1 MPVSLIFEGIMA
13 QSDTQSG
20 THSAAQKG
28 AGGQQAQAGQGKA
41 ASKPFKDRGARKILL
56 VLILVMAVLG
66 SALYLFFNRNH
77 VETDDA
83 YVTGRKISIAAHV
96 SGYVEHLYVDDNQFV
111 HKGDLLAQ
119 IDGRDY
125 IAQLHQAE
133 AAVAQA
139 QADMMS
145 YNLAYAVAQKNFP
158 GQLMA
163 AQGAL
168 DDAKARLFRAQTDYT
183 RQHRVERA
191 ATTQQDID
199 YARAALDEAKA
210 AVIQAQ
216 GQLTQAEPVDANIG
230 NAYAHYSQA
239 EASLKAAQAQ
249 LELARQNVAWMDIR
263 APRDGWVSQ
272 RTVEQGNFVQ
282 IGQEMF
288 SIVAKDVWIVANYKE
303 TQLADMRPGQKAEI
317 EVDAYPQLRLKGH
330 VDSIQK
336 GSGESFSAF
345 PPENATGNFVKTVQR
360 IPVKILIDDG
370 LDDKLPLSLGMSVEP
385 TVYVGE

>member
-1 MPVSLIFEGIMA
+1 MA
-13 QSDTQSG
+13 QSDTQSD
-20 THSAAQKG
+20 THSAAQ
-28 AGGQQAQAGQGKA
+28 GGKEQQA
-41 ASKPFKDRGARKILL
+41 ASDQTEKPPFKDRGARKLILI
-56 VLILVMAVLG
+56 LILVMVVLG
-66 SALYLFFNRNH
+66 IGLYFFFNRNK
-77 VETDDA
+77 VGTDDA

-96 SGYVEHLYVDDNQFV
+96 SGYVSRLLVDDNQFV
-111 HKGDLLAQ
+111 HKGDLLVQ

-125 IAQLHQAE
+125 LAQLHRAE

-139 QADMMS
+139 EADMVS
-145 YNLAYAVAQKNFP
+145 YDLSYAVAQKNYP

-168 DDAKARLFRAQTDYT
+168 QEAKARLFRAQTDYV

-191 ATTQQDID
+191 ATTQQNID
-199 YARAALDEAKA
+199 YARAALDEATA
-210 AVIQAQ
+210 SVMQAQ
-216 GQLTQAEPVDANIG
+216 GQLTQAEPVKANIG
-230 NAYAHYSQA
+230 NAYAHYTQAQATLKSAQA
-239 EASLKAAQAQ
+239 E
-249 LELARQNVAWMDIR
+249 LELARQNVDWMDIR

-282 IGQEMF
+282 VGQEMF

-303 TQLADMRPGQKAEI
+303 TQLSDMRPGQKAEI
-317 EVDAYPQLRLKGH
+317 EVDAYPQLHLKGH
-330 VDSIQK
+330 VDTIQR

-360 IPVKILIDDG
+360 IPVKILIDSG

-385 TVYVGE
+385 TVHVGE

>member
-1 MPVSLIFEGIMA
+1 MA
-13 QSDTQSG
+13 QSDTQSD
-20 THSAAQKG
+20 THSTAQDGQKPASDG
-28 AGGQQAQAGQGKA
+28 AGSNTAG
-41 ASKPFKDRGARKILL
+41 KPFKDHGARKL
-56 VLILVMAVLG
+56 VLILILVMVVLG
-66 SALYLFFNRNH
+66 VGLYLFFNRNN

-83 YVTGRKISIAAHV
+83 YVTGRKIAIAPHV
-96 SGYVEHLYVDDNQFV
+96 SGYVARLLVDDNQFV
-111 HKGDLLAQ
+111 HKGDLLVQ

-125 IAQLHQAE
+125 LAQLHRAE

-139 QADMMS
+139 EADMVS
-145 YNLAYAVAQKNFP
+145 YDLSYAVAQKNYP

-163 AQGAL
+163 ARGAL
-168 DDAKARLFRAQTDYT
+168 AEAKARLFRAQTDYV

-191 ATTQQDID
+191 ATTQQNID
-199 YARAALDEAKA
+199 YARAALDEATA
-210 AVIQAQ
+210 SVLQAQ
-216 GQLTQAEPVDANIG
+216 GQLTQAEPVQANIG
-230 NAYAHYSQA
+230 NAYAHYTQAQATLKSAQA
-239 EASLKAAQAQ
+239 E
-249 LELARQNVAWMDIR
+249 LELARQNVDWMDIR

-303 TQLADMRPGQKAEI
+303 TQLSDMRPGQKAEI
-317 EVDAYPQLRLKGH
+317 EVDAYPQLHLKGH
-330 VDSIQK
+330 VDTIQK

-360 IPVKILIDDG
+360 IPVKILIDSG

-385 TVYVGE
+385 TVHVGE